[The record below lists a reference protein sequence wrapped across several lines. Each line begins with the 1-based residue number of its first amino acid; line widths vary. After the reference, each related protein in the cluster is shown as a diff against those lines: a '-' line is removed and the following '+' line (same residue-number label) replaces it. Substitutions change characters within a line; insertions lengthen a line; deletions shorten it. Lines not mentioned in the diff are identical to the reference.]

1 MGIICGGGE
10 MITTVKLELGF
21 SSFFIKRFQQK
32 SNELNKMFHRR
43 LQMKTFKM

>member
-21 SSFFIKRFQQK
+21 NSFFIKRFQQK
-32 SNELNKMFHRR
+32 SNELNVSS
-43 LQMKTFKM
+43 KTSNETF